1 MPESSNPFTEIF
13 KRLTAEEFMEDPT
26 RILSLMMD
34 FGFDA
39 RQVKILR
46 MVMSEDMKEMKKFG
60 PITK

>member
-34 FGFDA
+34 FGFDS
-39 RQVKILR
+39 RQIKGLIR
-46 MVMSEDMKEMKKFG
+46 NKC
-60 PITK
+60 